1 VRVTNLPKA
10 LRDFIETGPLA
21 HLATVNANGSPQVT
35 VIWIGLDGDDIV
47 SGHMQMYQKTRNIQ
61 REPRV
66 VLSFAAP
73 RTPGVFFAE
82 HAILYAT
89 ATVEEGGARDLV
101 TRLGKRY
108 VGPFAPYGKPRLEP
122 AGERAAEAS
131 QARDAVLGLLAA
143 QLETGGDSGTTLS
156 AKR

>member
-108 VGPFAPYGKPRLEP
+108 VGPDFTFPLPDGAEGYVLRYSVERIGGVGPWNPTQP
-122 AGERAAEAS
+122 AH
-131 QARDAVLGLLAA
+131 
-143 QLETGGDSGTTLS
+143 ETW
-156 AKR
+156 